1 MSWRSSTRTS
11 GTAGPRAEWL
21 LPGAIV
27 NRSIDDVVT
36 LANPGSRTAAATLL
50 ELTYGRAKEVN
61 IRIVD
66 VLVGST
72 RSVDLGTLMTWDP
85 GGFAMNVSSTE
96 PILVEQQLK
105 PRRGQTT
112 AVGGIPVERRATPR
126 SVAPR

>member
-1 MSWRSSTRTS
+1 M
-11 GTAGPRAEWL
+11 
-21 LPGAIV
+21 V
-27 NRSIDDVVT
+27 NRSTDDVVT

-61 IRIVD
+61 IGTVD
-66 VLVGST
+66 VLAGST
-72 RSVDLGTLMTWDP
+72 RSVALATLMTWDP

-112 AVGGIPVERRATPR
+112 AVGGIPVEP
-126 SVAPR
+126 